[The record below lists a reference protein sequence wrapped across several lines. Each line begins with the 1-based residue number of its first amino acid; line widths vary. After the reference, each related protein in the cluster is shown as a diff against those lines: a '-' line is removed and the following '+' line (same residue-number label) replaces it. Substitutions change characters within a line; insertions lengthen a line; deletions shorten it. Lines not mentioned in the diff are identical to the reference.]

1 MKTKEVYYPI
11 MRRRNMWFKRLQA
24 EYKYCTGTAFFVTL
38 TYDDTHVPFECDN
51 DGYPLF
57 YRTSK
62 RDVQLWFKRMR
73 KQYTDLFGRVRYF
86 IVSEFGENTLR
97 PHYHAIIF
105 TDNKSTL
112 RLMTEAIMKTWQK
125 GYIIDVQFLRG
136 VGGIRYVTNYIV
148 KGIGSFN
155 TFCLMS
161 RRPGIGYRYCE
172 RLKSFHRG
180 NYKPHEVKD
189 DALREVLSQLLYKK
203 NQKKIDF
210 LQKRKF
216 FVLSNINPTAEKKPS
231 LPRYFRDHIYT
242 KFEQKLLFRRFLEDA
257 DKRFSTLDPK
267 DRHVLEK
274 LYDEREAMA
283 KSSFLRSLS
292 KHGGGAILQ
301 LYNCEEVA
309 KCKSRSESRHGNSRL
324 DEFGTIESFYH
335 STE

>member
-24 EYKYCTGTAFFVTL
+24 EWKYCSGTTFFVTL
-38 TYDDTHVPFECDN
+38 TYDDLHVPVEFDDE
-51 DGYPLF
+51 GLPFF
-57 YRTSK
+57 YKTSK

-73 KQYTDLFGRVRYF
+73 KLYNKFFGRVRYF
-86 IVSEFGENTLR
+86 IVSEFGENSLR
-97 PHYHAIIF
+97 PHYHALIF
-105 TDNKSTL
+105 TDIPCTD
-112 RLMTEAIMKTWQK
+112 RLMLEAITKTWQK
-125 GYIIDVQFLRG
+125 GYIIDVQLLKG
-136 VGGIRYVTNYIV
+136 LGGIRYVSNYIV
-148 KGIGSFN
+148 KNMS
-155 TFCLMS
+155 TFSTFVLMS
-161 RRPGIGYRYCE
+161 RRPGIGYKYCE
-172 RLKSFHRG
+172 NLKDYHRG
-180 NYKPHEVKD
+180 KFLPEEISD
-189 DALREVLSQLLYKK
+189 DALRELLSQLLYKK

-210 LQKRKF
+210 LQKRSF
-216 FVLSNINPTAEKKPS
+216 FVLSNTNPTAEKKPS

-301 LYNCEEVA
+301 LYYSEEVA

>member
-1 MKTKEVYYPI
+1 MRSKEIYYPI

-24 EYKYCTGTAFFVTL
+24 EYKYCTGTAFFLTL

-51 DGYPLF
+51 DGNPLF

-73 KQYTDLFGRVRYF
+73 KLYTEFFGRVRYF
-86 IVSEFGENTLR
+86 IVSEFGENNLR

-105 TDNKSTL
+105 TDKRSTL

-125 GYIIDVQFLRG
+125 GYICDVQFLRG

-148 KGIGSFN
+148 KGIGSYN

-172 RLKSFHRG
+172 KLKSFHRG

-189 DALREVLSQLLYKK
+189 EALRDALSHLLYKK
-203 NQKKIDF
+203 NKKKIDF
-210 LQKRKF
+210 LISRKF
-216 FVLSNINPTAEKKPS
+216 FVLSNIKPTAEKKPS

-257 DKRFSTLDPK
+257 DKRFSALDPK

-274 LYDEREAMA
+274 LFDEREAMA
-283 KSSFLRSLS
+283 KSSFFRSLS

-301 LYNCEEVA
+301 LYNSEEVA

-324 DEFGTIESFYH
+324 DAFGTVESFYH

>member
-24 EYKYCTGTAFFVTL
+24 EWKYCSGTTFFVTL
-38 TYDDTHVPFECDN
+38 TYDDLHVPVEFDDE
-51 DGYPLF
+51 GLPLF
-57 YRTSK
+57 YKTSK

-73 KQYTDLFGRVRYF
+73 KLYNKFFGRVRYF
-86 IVSEFGENTLR
+86 IVSEFGENSLR
-97 PHYHAIIF
+97 PHYHALIF
-105 TDNKSTL
+105 TDIPCTD
-112 RLMTEAIMKTWQK
+112 RLMLEAITKTWQK
-125 GYIIDVQFLRG
+125 GYIIDVQLLKG
-136 VGGIRYVTNYIV
+136 LGGIRYVSNYIV
-148 KGIGSFN
+148 KNISTFN
-155 TFCLMS
+155 TFVLMS

-172 RLKSFHRG
+172 KLKDYHRG

-189 DALREVLSQLLYKK
+189 DALRDALSQLLYKK

-216 FVLSNINPTAEKKPS
+216 FVLSNINSTAEKKPS

-274 LYDEREAMA
+274 LYDERETMA

-301 LYNCEEVA
+301 LYHSEEVA
-309 KCKSRSESRHGNSRL
+309 KCKSRSEGRYGNPRL
-324 DEFGTIESFYH
+324 DEFRDVESFYH